1 MKVYPTNKS
10 ASGKDCL
17 IVGEGVEITGKVD
30 VPGSLEVHGKIIG
43 EVRAG
48 KIEVGPTGRIEGRM
62 VAEGLELHGY
72 ASDFL
77 SVSRRLAVRSTAT
90 VVGTISYRNIEI
102 ESGASIRGKLEQQ
115 GVGGEAGAAAV
126 ASSAATHGP
135 EAPDAPDVTEPEQ
148 K

>member
-1 MKVYPTNKS
+1 MNKS

-62 VAEGLELHGY
+62 AAEELELHGY

-115 GVGGEAGAAAV
+115 GVGGEAGDAQAAPTDAPSKPD
-126 ASSAATHGP
+126 AP
-135 EAPDAPDVTEPEQ
+135 EAPDATGFIDPEP

>member
-1 MKVYPTNKS
+1 MNKP
-10 ASGKDCL
+10 ASGKECL
-17 IVGEGVEITGKVD
+17 VVGEGVEITGKVD

-48 KIEVGPTGRIEGRM
+48 KIEIGPTGRIEGRM
-62 VAEGLELHGY
+62 VAEELELHGY

-115 GVGGEAGAAAV
+115 GVGGDGASV
-126 ASSAATHGP
+126 QPEPTPTASPDAPQADAP
-135 EAPDAPDVTEPEQ
+135 EAPEVIDPEEKQ
-148 K
+148 

>member
-1 MKVYPTNKS
+1 MNKP
-10 ASGKDCL
+10 ASGKECL
-17 IVGEGVEITGKVD
+17 VVGEGVEITGKVD

-48 KIEVGPTGRIEGRM
+48 KIEIGPTGRIEGRM
-62 VAEGLELHGY
+62 VAEELELHGY

-115 GVGGEAGAAAV
+115 GVGGDGASTQPAPEPAP
-126 ASSAATHGP
+126 AP
-135 EAPDAPDVTEPEQ
+135 EAPQADAPETPEVIDPEDKQ
-148 K
+148 

>member
-1 MKVYPTNKS
+1 MNKA
-10 ASGKDCL
+10 ASGKECL
-17 IVGEGVEITGKVD
+17 VVGEGVEITGKVD

-48 KIEVGPTGRIEGRM
+48 KIEIGPSGRIEGRM
-62 VAEGLELHGY
+62 VAEELELHGY

-115 GVGGEAGAAAV
+115 GVGGDGTSTQPESEPAA
-126 ASSAATHGP
+126 S
-135 EAPDAPDVTEPEQ
+135 PDVPQADVPETPEVIDPKDKQ
-148 K
+148 

>member
-1 MKVYPTNKS
+1 MNKTD
-10 ASGKDCL
+10 SGKECL
-17 IVGEGVEITGKVD
+17 IVGEGVEITGKVN
-30 VPGSLEVHGKIIG
+30 VPGSLEVHGKIVG

-62 VAEGLELHGY
+62 EAEELELHGY

-77 SVSRRLAVRSTAT
+77 NVSRRLAVRSTAT

-115 GVGGEAGAAAV
+115 GADGEPVAAKPAPADGAGGGDKP
-126 ASSAATHGP
+126 G
-135 EAPDAPDVTEPEQ
+135 DAPHVIDPEL